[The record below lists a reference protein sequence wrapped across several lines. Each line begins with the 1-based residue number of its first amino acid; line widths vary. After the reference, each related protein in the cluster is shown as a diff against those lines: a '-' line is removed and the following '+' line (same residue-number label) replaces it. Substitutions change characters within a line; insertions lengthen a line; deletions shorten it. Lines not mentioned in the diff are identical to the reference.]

1 MRALFFVFLFFV
13 SVVSK
18 AQTDFEHLTTL
29 NGLSQNDI
37 NFIFQDSKGFMWFG
51 TVDGLNRYDGMSFVQ
66 YRSTSLMEYPIDSNL
81 PFCMVEDSKGNF
93 WIGTSDNGVWFFDR
107 KKEEFHKIPEVVDGK
122 RIILDTK
129 IVNVLID
136 SKEQLWI
143 ATPNGLCVFDINAYR
158 KGKYDSTVFSTDEVV
173 SKRSVI
179 AGMRTANLIK
189 EDSKG
194 RVWIGNGSGLF
205 FVELTAEK
213 KLKQYRLKELSYG
226 PFKDIIKTK
235 TGYLT
240 SGGQGVFY
248 FNDFDKPEEIKVK
261 RLVTYS
267 FSSFLKS
274 SKNYVFGGNSQ
285 GLFQF
290 DWNEKKMKLKLINHF
305 TSEYHNPNSLT
316 KNNITD
322 IFEDR
327 SGLLWVGTNG
337 GGLNQ
342 LDLNEKKFYRVG
354 RSNNKGSIAYNKVRA
369 VYEDKAGN
377 LWIGTEGG
385 GISFLSV
392 KNKKD
397 FKSGFLNINVDNK
410 NLGQNYVYCYDSIP
424 GEVHNKVLMGV
435 GYPNRVGI
443 ATLKGE
449 NDISVEYYP
458 DLVQNPVFASAVD
471 RAGNIWLGT
480 YGAGLYRVAYDHKTN
495 KLIVKNHYTAEGKGS
510 IASNVVRSVLE
521 DASGNIFV
529 GTDHGLC
536 MLPFNEK
543 SASNPFFLKAT
554 RTVGDPTSL
563 AHNYV
568 LDMYLDSKQRVW
580 VGTMGGGLCL
590 LQEYYGND
598 FKFKRYSSKQGL
610 PNDVIKGIEEDAS
623 GNLWISTNKGLTS
636 FNTDSEEIRN
646 YNVSDGL
653 QDYEFSECASYTK
666 ENGEM
671 IFGGVNGFNIFNPR
685 EIEDNPYGS
694 QVEFNELFVLNE
706 KILTGK
712 EYKRNVILS
721 NEMPSTD
728 TISLKYSQNS
738 FTVGFTAL
746 HFVAPDKINY
756 KYLLEGFDT
765 EWNMVNSVEPRANY
779 TNIPPGDYKL
789 KVLATNNDGVWTTQ
803 PSVLHIEIV
812 PPFWRTIY
820 AFFIYIV
827 VFVVLLVFFRRYSV
841 IAVTKKNELMMEHF
855 EQEKIEEL
863 VQMKLQFFTNISH
876 EFRTPLTLIQSPLE
890 KLISKKD
897 RVDEEYRQK
906 NYSLMI
912 KNVRMLNRLITQLME
927 FRKLERGKMPL
938 AVTRGNVIDLV
949 KQVFDAFNE
958 IAQSKNIRFELINTY
973 PSIELWFDFDKIEK
987 VLFNL
992 LSNAF
997 KFTPQGGQVAIVVGE
1012 EEVDGKEWVKIEVK
1026 DNGPGISKDKL
1037 PYLFDRFYQTG
1048 SHKLS
1053 KVSGTGIGLAFA
1065 KNLVNLH
1072 HGKISVESN
1081 PSIAT
1086 VFSIHLPKGKLH
1098 FKKEDF
1104 STQVHES
1111 SVNTQTIVKDYQHE
1125 KPMSDI
1131 NRELKFNNDKPL
1143 VLIVEDNYDVQSLI
1157 KSNLEDKFNCIQG
1170 FNGKEGLELC
1180 KKYNPDVIISDVMM
1194 PVMDGFE
1201 MCNMIKNDQAI
1212 CHIPIVVLTAKTTN
1226 EDKLTGLTEGAMAY
1240 LSKPFNIDVLIAQIN
1255 TILEARKTVKREFN
1269 RKVEVEPKEIT
1280 FTSIDEKLLERL
1292 LKVVE
1297 ENISNPEFTV
1307 VQLGREVGISQSI
1320 LNKKLKALLGQTANV
1335 FIRTIRLK
1343 RAAQLFKL
1351 DRLSVTDVVYEV
1363 GFNDM
1368 KYFREC
1374 FRKQFDTTPSEYIRQ
1389 HREQQSQEN
1398 KD

>member
-1 MRALFFVFLFFV
+1 MRTLLFISLLFV
-13 SVVSK
+13 SIVSK

-37 NFIFQDSKGFMWFG
+37 NFILQDSKGFMWFG

-66 YRSTSLMEYPIDSNL
+66 YRSTSPMEYPIDSNL
-81 PFCMVEDSKGNF
+81 PFCMVEDTKGNF

-107 KKEEFHKIPEVVDGK
+107 KKEEFHRIPEVVNGK
-122 RIILDTK
+122 KILLDTK
-129 IVNVLID
+129 IVNFLID
-136 SKEQLWI
+136 SNEQLWI
-143 ATPNGLCVFDINAYR
+143 ATPSGLCIFDIKAYR
-158 KGKYDSTVFSTDEVV
+158 KGKYESIVFATDKVL
-173 SKRSVI
+173 SNRSVI
-179 AGMRTANLIK
+179 AGMRTANLIQ

-194 RVWIGNGSGLF
+194 RIWIGNGGGLF
-205 FVELTAEK
+205 FVELTDDK
-213 KLKQYRLKELSYG
+213 KLKEYRLKEVSYG

-240 SGGQGVFY
+240 SGGQGVYY
-248 FNDFDKPEEIKVK
+248 FNDFDKTEDIEVK
-261 RLVTYS
+261 QIAKYS

-274 SKNYVFGGNSQ
+274 SKDFVFGGNNR
-285 GLFQF
+285 GLYQF
-290 DWNEKKMKLKLINHF
+290 ALDEQKLELKLINHF
-305 TSEYHNPNSLT
+305 NSEYHNPNSLT

-322 IFEDR
+322 LFEDR

-354 RSNNKGSIAYNKVRA
+354 RSDNKGSIAYNKVRA
-369 VYEDKAGN
+369 IYEDKNEN

-385 GISFLSV
+385 GISFLPA
-392 KNKKD
+392 KKKRD
-397 FKSGFLNINVDNK
+397 FENGFLNINVDSN
-410 NLGQNYVYCYDSIP
+410 NLGQNYVYCFDSIP
-424 GEVHNKVLMGV
+424 GGVNNKIVMGV
-435 GYPNRVGI
+435 GYPNRLGV
-443 ATLKGE
+443 ATVSRK
-449 NDISVEYYP
+449 NKISVKYYP
-458 DLVQNPVFASAVD
+458 DLVKNPVFASAVD
-471 RAGNIWLGT
+471 KAGNIWLGT
-480 YGAGLYRVAYDHKTN
+480 YGAGLYRAVYNREKDE
-495 KLIVKNHYTAEGKGS
+495 LIIKNHYVAGGKDA
-510 IASNVVRSVLE
+510 IASNVVRSVTE
-521 DASGNIFV
+521 DANGNIFV

-536 MLPFNEK
+536 VLPFNEK
-543 SASNPFFLKAT
+543 KAPKPVFLKAR
-554 RTVGDPTSL
+554 RTVGDNTSL

-568 LDMYLDSKQRVW
+568 LDMYLDSKNNMW
-580 VGTMGGGLCL
+580 IGTMGGGLCL
-590 LQEYYGND
+590 LEQYHGNN
-598 FKFKRYSSKQGL
+598 FKFKRYTSKHGL
-610 PNDVIKGIEEDAS
+610 PNDVIKGIEEDKN

-636 FNTDSEEIRN
+636 FNPVTEEIRN
-646 YNVSDGL
+646 YSVSDGL

-666 ENGEM
+666 SNGEM
-671 IFGGVNGFNIFNPR
+671 VFGGVNGFNIFSPS

-712 EYKRNVILS
+712 EYKGHVILPY
-721 NEMPSTD
+721 EIPSID

-738 FTVGFTAL
+738 FSVGFTAL
-746 HFVAPDKINY
+746 HFVAPDKIKY
-756 KYLLEGFDT
+756 KYMLEGFDN
-765 EWNMVNSVEPRANY
+765 EWNLVNSIDPRANY
-779 TNIPPGDYKL
+779 TNIPPGDYRL

-803 PSVLHIEIV
+803 PSVLDIKII
-812 PPFWRTIY
+812 PPFWKTIY
-820 AFFIYIV
+820 ALFIYLII
-827 VFVVLLVFFRRYSV
+827 FIVLLVFFRRYSV

-855 EQEKIEEL
+855 EQEKMEEL

-938 AVTRGNVIDLV
+938 NVSRGNVIDLV
-949 KQVFDAFNE
+949 KQVFEAFNE
-958 IAQSKNIRFELINTY
+958 IAQSKNIRFKLINTY
-973 PSIELWFDFDKIEK
+973 PSVELWFDFDKIEK

-997 KFTPQGGQVAIVVGE
+997 KFTPQGGEVSIIVGE
-1012 EEVDGKEWVKIEVK
+1012 EEVDGKEWVKMEVK
-1026 DNGPGISKDKL
+1026 DNGPGISKEKL
-1037 PYLFDRFYQTG
+1037 PYLFDRFYQT
-1048 SHKLS
+1048 SRHKLS

-1072 HGKISVESN
+1072 HGKISVVSN
-1081 PSIAT
+1081 PDVAT
-1086 VFSIHLPKGKLH
+1086 TFSIHLPKGKLH
-1098 FKKEDF
+1098 FKKADF
-1104 STQVHES
+1104 SNQIQETS
-1111 SVNTQTIVKDYQHE
+1111 LNTQTIVKDYQHE
-1125 KPMSDI
+1125 KAISDI
-1131 NRELKFNNDKPL
+1131 NREVELDDKKPV
-1143 VLIVEDNYDVQSLI
+1143 VLIVEDNYDVQALI
-1157 KSNLEDKFNCIQG
+1157 KSNLEEEYNCLQG

-1180 KKYNPDVIISDVMM
+1180 RKYTPDVIISDVMM

-1201 MCNMIKNDQAI
+1201 MCNIIKNDQAV
-1212 CHIPIVVLTAKTTN
+1212 CHIPIVVLTAKTTD
-1226 EDKLTGLTEGAMAY
+1226 EDKLTGLSEGAMAY
-1240 LSKPFNIDVLIAQIN
+1240 LSKPFNIDVLMAQIKS
-1255 TILEARKTVKREFN
+1255 ILEARKTVKREFN
-1269 RKVEVEPKEIT
+1269 KKVEVEPKEIT
-1280 FTSIDEKLLERL
+1280 FTSIDEKLIERL

-1297 ENISNPEFTV
+1297 KNISNPEFTV

-1343 RAAQLFKL
+1343 RAAQLLKL

-1374 FRKQFDTTPSEYIRQ
+1374 FRKQFNTTPSEYIRK
-1389 HREQQSQEN
+1389 HREQSDNES
-1398 KD
+1398 